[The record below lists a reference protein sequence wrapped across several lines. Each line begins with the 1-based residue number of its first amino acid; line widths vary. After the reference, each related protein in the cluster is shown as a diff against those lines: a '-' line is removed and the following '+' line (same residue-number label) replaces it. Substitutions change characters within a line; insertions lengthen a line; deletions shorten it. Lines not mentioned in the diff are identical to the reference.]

1 MIDPLP
7 LRERESLGLKIR
19 RAREDMKITQ
29 SILGSRVG
37 QSQTIIGQIERGELF
52 RFPPNLKQAIFDVL
66 KIED

>member
-1 MIDPLP
+1 MIIISPK
-7 LRERESLGLKIR
+7 ERETLGAKIR
-19 RAREDMKITQ
+19 KAREAKKISQ
-29 SILGSRVG
+29 SILGTRVG